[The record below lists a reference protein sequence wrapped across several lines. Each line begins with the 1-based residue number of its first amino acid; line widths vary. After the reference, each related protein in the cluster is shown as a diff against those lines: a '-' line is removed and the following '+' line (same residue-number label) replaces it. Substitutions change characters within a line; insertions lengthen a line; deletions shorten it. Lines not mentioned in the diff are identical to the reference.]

1 MYTIPPQNKGHQT
14 LPAVSKQLFYHS
26 AVVFSKKPATP
37 SPCCEFL
44 TVTFVG
50 AQDLDHRSFYQLL
63 HGLHHLEGTQMEAR
77 SWGPWNDKTVFWGVR
92 FSRWSCF
99 NNRYMIYVCYDILL
113 MVQQAGKLTS
123 WGKGSLS
130 RYLQGLDYIPA
141 GVSVYMYIYKIYK
154 WARIGD
160 MFVRITT

>member
-26 AVVFSKKPATP
+26 VVVFSKKPATP

-77 SWGPWNDKTVFWGVR
+77 SWGPWNDKTFFLGVR

-99 NNRYMIYVCYDILL
+99 NNRYMCVMTYCWWFSNPANSPVE
-113 MVQQAGKLTS
+113 GKVV
-123 WGKGSLS
+123 
-130 RYLQGLDYIPA
+130 YL
-141 GVSVYMYIYKIYK
+141 VIYKVWTTSQLVYLYICIYTK
-154 WARIGD
+154 YTNGQE
-160 MFVRITT
+160 